1 MSTFPTLKTGAV
13 MQYPAQ
19 RNVAFSTVPMQFVD
33 GSEQRFRSYQGPLH
47 RWVIQLSLLD
57 QAELQEFQE
66 FVRAMAGRAENF
78 AFTDP
83 WDGTNYPSCSLGS
96 DASSAVLKGEWNGQ
110 TSLTVMENRS

>member
-19 RNVAFSTVPMQFVD
+19 RGLEFSTTTLQFVD
-33 GSEQRFRSYQGPLH
+33 GSEQRFRNYEAALH

-57 QAELQEFQE
+57 QSELQELEE
-66 FVRAMAGRAENF
+66 FFRGIAGPAGDF

-83 WDGTNYPSCSLGS
+83 LDGTNYPSCSLAS
-96 DASSAVLKGEWNGQ
+96 DSMTALLASEWNGQ
-110 TSLTVMENRS
+110 TSLTVLENGS

>member
-19 RNVAFSTVPMQFVD
+19 RGMQFSTLAVQFVD
-33 GSEQRFRSYQGPLH
+33 GNEQRFRGYRAPLH

-57 QAELQEFQE
+57 QSELQELQEFFRGLGGAAQE
-66 FVRAMAGRAENF
+66 F

-83 WDGTNYPSCSLGS
+83 ANGTNYPSCSLQGDS
-96 DASSAVLKGEWNGQ
+96 MTAALAEEWNGQ
-110 TSLTVMENRS
+110 TSLTILENGS

>member
-19 RNVAFSTVPMQFVD
+19 RGLQFSTTALQFDD
-33 GSEQRFRSYQGPLH
+33 GSEQRFRNYQMALH

-57 QAELQEFQE
+57 QSELQELEE
-66 FVRAMAGRAENF
+66 FFRGIAGPAGDF

-83 WDGTNYPSCSLGS
+83 LDGTNYPSCSLAS
-96 DASSAVLKGEWNGQ
+96 DSMTALLASEWNGE
-110 TSLTVMENRS
+110 TSLTVLENGS

>member
-19 RNVAFSTVPMQFVD
+19 RGLQFSTTALQFVD
-33 GSEQRFRSYQGPLH
+33 GSEQRFRNYQTALH

-57 QAELQEFQE
+57 QSELQELDE
-66 FVRAMAGRAENF
+66 FFRGIEGPAGDF

-83 WDGTNYPSCSLGS
+83 LDGTNYPSCSLAS
-96 DASSAVLKGEWNGQ
+96 DSMTALLASEWNGE
-110 TSLTVMENRS
+110 TSLTVLENGS